1 MGLVSFCGIFKKSK
15 LVSYDIFGFY
25 TIISL
30 KKMQILFLGPFFNK
44 LWISILYLGY
54 WLNGDM
60 INYLIE
66 QNSLIVY
73 NLRYGNG
80 IYLNLSRK

>member
-1 MGLVSFCGIFKKSK
+1 
-15 LVSYDIFGFY
+15 
-25 TIISL
+25 
-30 KKMQILFLGPFFNK
+30 MQILFLGPFFNK

>member
-25 TIISL
+25 T
-30 KKMQILFLGPFFNK
+30 NK

-80 IYLNLSRK
+80 IYLNLSRNSIKKYLIR